1 MIVPMYTLIGDKL
14 TLHSDNRS
22 HIVRVT
28 EDPNRM
34 LACPSIHPAR
44 SDDWWRRLRE
54 AMELQTPFERVLAV
68 AKLGDGRPT
77 GQGTEH
83 YTRLGAI
90 WHPSRPWNANGYDVH
105 INTACEVI
113 RGGFLRDGEARV
125 IRLQREGAE
134 ITMKVLA

>member
-1 MIVPMYTLIGDKL
+1 MTIVPMYSLIGDQL
-14 TLHSDNRS
+14 TLHGNNRS

-34 LACPSIHPAR
+34 IACPTIHPAR
-44 SDDWWRRLRE
+44 SEDWWRCLRE
-54 AMELQTPFERVLAV
+54 AMELQTPFDRVLAV

-77 GQGTEH
+77 ELGTD
-83 YTRLGAI
+83 YTRLGTD
-90 WHPSRPWNANGYDVH
+90 WHPDRPWNANGFYVH
-105 INTACEVI
+105 LNTACEVI

-125 IRLQREGAE
+125 IRLQREGDA